1 MIISFRTGNTIVKS
15 FQRFYYSI
23 FTYLDREFTVEN
35 W

>member
-1 MIISFRTGNTIVKS
+1 MIISFRTGDTIVKS
-15 FQRFYYSI
+15 LKRFYYSI